1 MAESIDFR
9 PVLREVEA
17 KRVASE
23 EKRDRQLAIREEK
36 DREVLNKIDEKLRNA
51 NSTQRKALEAQKLQ
65 IQIDAKERA
74 SEGLRVS
81 DQVQAIKDQ
90 KDAQAEIAKNIEA
103 NGGKADQNLDFLKRN
118 NKIQIEE
125 LKLAQSQATS
135 PSQQKEIAKDLRKA
149 RIEGLKLA
157 LDPVLTPL
165 SQGIGVLNKGLGRV
179 VPGLTVGRLA
189 LLASIPIIIKFLRS
203 ESFKKV
209 VDFLVDN
216 GEDMVRTAV
225 SAIMSIGNFLT
236 FIGKTVKETLQFLGL
251 IERDVKDANEEASR
265 FTSENLGI
273 ALGLNI
279 LRGALQGVGAL
290 LRSVGT
296 RLGFLTG
303 ATQVK
308 AGGVAKQFGLK
319 EGQTFTDK
327 EGKSFRVTKQGFVQ
341 EFDPETG
348 IGKTLQKQGP
358 LLERLAKEGAL
369 EPTIGQKAQQKILKV
384 GARGI
389 NTIGFLNSVFKRLPI
404 LGQLFAIGDIV
415 RIIGSDDPIGKK
427 VVDLT
432 GVLAGIGGGALGA
445 ILFGAAGGFAGPL
458 GSLVAGGIGGIG
470 GYFASDMLARG
481 LAQYALGQQVD
492 AFPPN
497 FFGVNINDILNGV
510 QGKPQTT
517 APVPDALLNLS
528 PQDLMPGGSDS
539 DITGEGRFLTDP
551 NVIREVPL
559 GFLQPTSSL
568 STGALS
574 DEALRLASVNI
585 NTDTIQFENLKP
597 TNLSSMVATDR
608 VDLMAT
614 NATLKSENFESG
626 GSVAVVNAV
635 TTNDN
640 KSSSNFFGMNFVQNP
655 NPPRMNGVDITNAVM
670 T

>member
-90 KDAQAEIAKNIEA
+90 KDAQAEIAKKIEA

-319 EGQTFTDK
+319 EGQQFTDK

>member
-1 MAESIDFR
+1 MAESLDFR
-9 PVLREVEA
+9 PVLKEIEA
-17 KRVASE
+17 KRIASE
-23 EKRDRQLAIREEK
+23 EKRERQLAIREDK
-36 DREVLNKIDEKLRNA
+36 DREALNKINQKLKNA
-51 NSTQRKALEAQKLQ
+51 NETQKKALEAQKLQ

-74 SEGLRVS
+74 SEGMRVS

-90 KDAQAEIAKNIEA
+90 KDAQAEIAKKIEA
-103 NGGKADQNLDFLKRN
+103 NGGKADQNLEFLKRN

-225 SAIMSIGNFLT
+225 SAIMSIGNFLS

-251 IERDVKDANEEASR
+251 IEKDVKDANEEASR

-510 QGKPQTT
+510 QGKTPTT
-517 APVPDALLNLS
+517 SIIPDASQGLTIKDFEGMIS
-528 PQDLMPGGSDS
+528 PGSSADP
-539 DITGEGRFLTDP
+539 TFERRGFEGVTDEQLKK
-551 NVIREVPL
+551 IPL

-568 STGALS
+568 STGS
-574 DEALRLASVNI
+574 GASSLVPAN
-585 NTDTIQFENLKP
+585 
-597 TNLSSMVATDR
+597 VRTDR
-608 VDLMAT
+608 VDLLAT
-614 NATLKSENFESG
+614 NATLKSMNFDGG

>member
-90 KDAQAEIAKNIEA
+90 KDAQAEIAKKIEA

-149 RIEGLKLA
+149 RIGGLKLA

-319 EGQTFTDK
+319 EGQQFTDK

-458 GSLVAGGIGGIG
+458 GCLVAGGIGGIG

>member
-1 MAESIDFR
+1 MAESLDFR
-9 PVLREVEA
+9 PVLKEIEA
-17 KRVASE
+17 KRLASE
-23 EKRDRQLAIREEK
+23 EKRERQLAIREDK
-36 DREVLNKIDEKLRNA
+36 DREALNKIDQKLKNA
-51 NSTQRKALEAQKLQ
+51 NATQKKALEAQKLQ

-74 SEGLRVS
+74 SEGMRVS

-90 KDAQAEIAKNIEA
+90 KDAQAEIAKKIEA

-319 EGQTFTDK
+319 EGQQFTDK

>member
-1 MAESIDFR
+1 M
-9 PVLREVEA
+9 
-17 KRVASE
+17 
-23 EKRDRQLAIREEK
+23 
-36 DREVLNKIDEKLRNA
+36 
-51 NSTQRKALEAQKLQ
+51 
-65 IQIDAKERA
+65 
-74 SEGLRVS
+74 
-81 DQVQAIKDQ
+81 
-90 KDAQAEIAKNIEA
+90 
-103 NGGKADQNLDFLKRN
+103 
-118 NKIQIEE
+118 
-125 LKLAQSQATS
+125 
-135 PSQQKEIAKDLRKA
+135 
-149 RIEGLKLA
+149 
-157 LDPVLTPL
+157 
-165 SQGIGVLNKGLGRV
+165 
-179 VPGLTVGRLA
+179 
-189 LLASIPIIIKFLRS
+189 
-203 ESFKKV
+203 
-209 VDFLVDN
+209 
-216 GEDMVRTAV
+216 
-225 SAIMSIGNFLT
+225 
-236 FIGKTVKETLQFLGL
+236 
-251 IERDVKDANEEASR
+251 
-265 FTSENLGI
+265 
-273 ALGLNI
+273 
-279 LRGALQGVGAL
+279 
-290 LRSVGT
+290 
-296 RLGFLTG
+296 
-303 ATQVK
+303 
-308 AGGVAKQFGLK
+308 
-319 EGQTFTDK
+319 
-327 EGKSFRVTKQGFVQ
+327 
-341 EFDPETG
+341 
-348 IGKTLQKQGP
+348 
-358 LLERLAKEGAL
+358 
-369 EPTIGQKAQQKILKV
+369 
-384 GARGI
+384 
-389 NTIGFLNSVFKRLPI
+389 FKRLPI

-492 AFPPN
+492 AFPHN

-528 PQDLMPGGSDS
+528 PQDLMPGGSGS
-539 DITGEGRFLTDP
+539 DITGEGRYLTDP

>member
-1 MAESIDFR
+1 MAESLDFR
-9 PVLREVEA
+9 PVLKEIEA
-17 KRVASE
+17 KRIASE
-23 EKRDRQLAIREEK
+23 EKRERQLAIREDK
-36 DREVLNKIDEKLRNA
+36 DREALNKINQKLKNA
-51 NSTQRKALEAQKLQ
+51 NETQRKALEAQKLQ

-74 SEGLRVS
+74 SEGMRVS

-90 KDAQAEIAKNIEA
+90 KDAQAEIAKKIEA
-103 NGGKADQNLDFLKRN
+103 NGGKADQNLEFLKRN

-251 IERDVKDANEEASR
+251 IEKDVKDANEEASR

-517 APVPDALLNLS
+517 SIIPDESQGLTIKDFEGMIS
-528 PQDLMPGGSDS
+528 PGSSADP
-539 DITGEGRFLTDP
+539 TFERRGFEGVTDEQLQK
-551 NVIREVPL
+551 IPL

-568 STGALS
+568 STGS
-574 DEALRLASVNI
+574 GASSLVPAN
-585 NTDTIQFENLKP
+585 
-597 TNLSSMVATDR
+597 VRTDR
-608 VDLMAT
+608 VDLLAT
-614 NATLKSENFESG
+614 NATLKSMNFDGG

>member
-90 KDAQAEIAKNIEA
+90 KDAQAEIAKKIEA

-319 EGQTFTDK
+319 EGQQFTDK

-510 QGKPQTT
+510 QEKPQTT

>member
-1 MAESIDFR
+1 MAESLDFT
-9 PVLREVEA
+9 PVLREIEA
-17 KRVASE
+17 KRIASE
-23 EKRDRQLAIREEK
+23 EKRERQLAIREDK
-36 DREVLNKIDEKLRNA
+36 DREVLNKINQKLKTA
-51 NSTQRKALEAQKLQ
+51 NSTQKKALEAQKLQ

-74 SEGLRVS
+74 SEGMRVS

-90 KDAQAEIAKNIEA
+90 KDAQAEIAKKIEA

-225 SAIMSIGNFLT
+225 SAIMSIGNFLS

-319 EGQTFTDK
+319 EGQQFTDK

-539 DITGEGRFLTDP
+539 DITGEGRFLTNPDAVRDIP
-551 NVIREVPL
+551 
-559 GFLQPTSSL
+559 FLSLPPTSSL
-568 STGALS
+568 ITGS
-574 DEALRLASVNI
+574 GASSLVPAN
-585 NTDTIQFENLKP
+585 
-597 TNLSSMVATDR
+597 VRTDR
-608 VDLMAT
+608 VDLLAT
-614 NATLKSENFESG
+614 NATLKSMNFDGG

>member
-90 KDAQAEIAKNIEA
+90 KDAQAEIAKKIEA

-290 LRSVGT
+290 LRSGGT

-303 ATQVK
+303 ATQEK